1 MPIRTFLHQN
11 FKELFLINLFVNSTA
26 DIKNKNY
33 GSPTEI
39 GLMKFG
45 ERFNETYGDYR
56 MNCNVM
62 EKLSF
67 NSVRKRTSVVVEYEG
82 ESYMF
87 VKGAG

>member
-1 MPIRTFLHQN
+1 M
-11 FKELFLINLFVNSTA
+11 
-26 DIKNKNY
+26 NY
-33 GSPTEI
+33 
-39 GLMKFG
+39 
-45 ERFNETYGDYR
+45 
-56 MNCNVM
+56 NVM